1 MSHRGTLSTRY
12 KKEIKSK
19 ELFFLCFLLMV
30 VFFFLCVLFGF
41 RGGSDPFLRWQPGN
55 LFLLAIF
62 EKSRDLNMSKPRSI
76 QRNET
81 EVEIQKLNINSDDA
95 EVCMLLLGSVEYKD
109 QTSVVCF
116 LLFFFNGGFR
126 K

>member
-1 MSHRGTLSTRY
+1 
-12 KKEIKSK
+12 
-19 ELFFLCFLLMV
+19 MV
-30 VFFFLCVLFGF
+30 VFFCVFCLASEEVQILFL
-41 RGGSDPFLRWQPGN
+41 DGN

-62 EKSRDLNMSKPRSI
+62 EKSRDLNMSVSGDL

-95 EVCMLLLGSVEYKD
+95 EVCMLLGSVEYKD

>member
-1 MSHRGTLSTRY
+1 
-12 KKEIKSK
+12 
-19 ELFFLCFLLMV
+19 
-30 VFFFLCVLFGF
+30 
-41 RGGSDPFLRWQPGN
+41 
-55 LFLLAIF
+55 
-62 EKSRDLNMSKPRSI
+62 MSKPRSI